1 MASVARITDIRGL
14 VSLNDGEEILKE
26 KDPVSENG
34 GILTISDFAR
44 IIFDDGREI
53 EIQGPVQLTL
63 NENFF
68 QTGEF
73 DIQNVQIEN
82 LNLVRD
88 TVENLVTNI
97 EGGTLPENPS
107 EAFVATEQ
115 LDTLLENDE
124 VISSTRSVEDDF
136 APTEAPEAPTEAP
149 EAPTEAPEAPTEA
162 PEAPTEAPEAPIPD
176 TPTTDEPETT
186 VDVTFPDT
194 DEQTTDEVAEDT
206 IPEETV
212 DIPESTVDAVEEDT
226 IAAIP
231 EQTTPE
237 TVVVEAVDE
246 QTTPETVVVEAVD
259 EQTTSAVD
267 EQTVSEDTTDGYT
280 IKNSDS
286 NLNQNGDTTTFNF
299 DSDVNSVEVGIK
311 SFKVGKD
318 SGEIVLFKDGVEV
331 GRIQIEDIYDDKGNQ
346 DTTISVESDIAF
358 DSISISHD
366 GESKGNGKNSQEFKI
381 GDVVVDEDT
390 IPEIVIVEAVDEQTT
405 PAVDEQT
412 TPETVVVEAVD
423 EQTTPETVVIEA
435 VDEQTTP
442 AVDEQTTPETV
453 LVEAVDE
460 QTTPE
465 TVVVE
470 AVDEQTTPETVVVEA
485 VDEQTTPETVV
496 VEAVDEQTT
505 PAVDESTVDA
515 SENTVDE
522 SVVTEYKPEETT
534 SVSVP
539 PSVVV
544 TTTLLTTVATAG
556 EFTTV
561 FEAESSE
568 GEDVFSLKFD
578 ENGTTLVATNHL
590 TNEEVSYDMTNELQ
604 NGQSHEIG
612 MNISEFGMS
621 IVVNGSDVASL
632 EFNQVIDMPTSLTVT
647 EAPNLEQEGIYISGL
662 DADIIP
668 AVMNSSEDAFA
679 SFEDIVLDLE
689 LASIK
694 EPESL
699 SSDLL
704 SSNSELNL
712 SDMVGDESDN
722 IDLSNI
728 VSSQPKEESEE
739 SSSNNS
745 ASNDKPESKEE
756 SPFDILNNKGV

>member
-136 APTEAPEAPTEAP
+136 
-149 EAPTEAPEAPTEA
+149 APTEAPEAPTEA

-470 AVDEQTTPETVVVEA
+470 AVDEQTTP
-485 VDEQTTPETVV
+485 
-496 VEAVDEQTT
+496 
-505 PAVDESTVDA
+505 AVDESTVDA

-728 VSSQPKEESEE
+728 VSSQPKEES
-739 SSSNNS
+739 SSETPKNE
-745 ASNDKPESKEE
+745 PQGE
-756 SPFDILNNKGV
+756 SPFDVINNNQQHQELASSLIVPIEPDTI

>member
-136 APTEAPEAPTEAP
+136 
-149 EAPTEAPEAPTEA
+149 APTEA

-390 IPEIVIVEAVDEQTT
+390 IPEIVIVEAVDE
-405 PAVDEQT
+405 
-412 TPETVVVEAVD
+412 
-423 EQTTPETVVIEA
+423 
-435 VDEQTTP
+435 
-442 AVDEQTTPETV
+442 
-453 LVEAVDE
+453 
-460 QTTPE
+460 
-465 TVVVE
+465 
-470 AVDEQTTPETVVVEA
+470 
-485 VDEQTTPETVV
+485 
-496 VEAVDEQTT
+496 
-505 PAVDESTVDA
+505 
-515 SENTVDE
+515 

-668 AVMNSSEDAFA
+668 AVMNSSEDTFA

-689 LASIK
+689 LASSK
-694 EPESL
+694 ESESL

-728 VSSQPKEESEE
+728 VSSQPKEES
-739 SSSNNS
+739 SSETPKNE
-745 ASNDKPESKEE
+745 PQGE
-756 SPFDILNNKGV
+756 SPFDVINNNQQHQEIASSLNVDIEPDTI

>member
-26 KDPVSENG
+26 KDPISENG

-136 APTEAPEAPTEAP
+136 
-149 EAPTEAPEAPTEA
+149 APTEAPEAPTEA

-485 VDEQTTPETVV
+485 VDEQTTP
-496 VEAVDEQTT
+496 
-505 PAVDESTVDA
+505 AVDESTVDA

-756 SPFDILNNKGV
+756 SPFDILNNNQQHQEIASSLNVAIEPDTI

>member
-136 APTEAPEAPTEAP
+136 
-149 EAPTEAPEAPTEA
+149 APTEA

-442 AVDEQTTPETV
+442 AVDE
-453 LVEAVDE
+453 
-460 QTTPE
+460 
-465 TVVVE
+465 
-470 AVDEQTTPETVVVEA
+470 
-485 VDEQTTPETVV
+485 
-496 VEAVDEQTT
+496 
-505 PAVDESTVDA
+505 STVDA

-544 TTTLLTTVATAG
+544 TTTLLTTEATAG

-756 SPFDILNNKGV
+756 SPFDILNNNQQHQEIASSLNVSIEPDTI

>member
-136 APTEAPEAPTEAP
+136 
-149 EAPTEAPEAPTEA
+149 APTEA

-453 LVEAVDE
+453 
-460 QTTPE
+460 
-465 TVVVE
+465 
-470 AVDEQTTPETVVVEA
+470 VVEA

-756 SPFDILNNKGV
+756 SPFDILNNNQQHQEIASSLNVAIEPDTI

>member
-26 KDPVSENG
+26 KDPISENG

-53 EIQGPVQLTL
+53 EVQGPVQITL

-73 DIQNVQIEN
+73 DIQDVQIEN

-149 EAPTEAPEAPTEA
+149 EAPTEAPEAP
-162 PEAPTEAPEAPIPD
+162 IPD

-231 EQTTPE
+231 
-237 TVVVEAVDE
+237 
-246 QTTPETVVVEAVD
+246 
-259 EQTTSAVD
+259 
-267 EQTVSEDTTDGYT
+267 
-280 IKNSDS
+280 
-286 NLNQNGDTTTFNF
+286 
-299 DSDVNSVEVGIK
+299 
-311 SFKVGKD
+311 
-318 SGEIVLFKDGVEV
+318 
-331 GRIQIEDIYDDKGNQ
+331 
-346 DTTISVESDIAF
+346 
-358 DSISISHD
+358 
-366 GESKGNGKNSQEFKI
+366 
-381 GDVVVDEDT
+381 
-390 IPEIVIVEAVDEQTT
+390 
-405 PAVDEQT
+405 
-412 TPETVVVEAVD
+412 
-423 EQTTPETVVIEA
+423 
-435 VDEQTTP
+435 
-442 AVDEQTTPETV
+442 
-453 LVEAVDE
+453 
-460 QTTPE
+460 
-465 TVVVE
+465 
-470 AVDEQTTPETVVVEA
+470 
-485 VDEQTTPETVV
+485 EQTTPETVV

-728 VSSQPKEESEE
+728 VSSQPKEES
-739 SSSNNS
+739 SSETPKNE
-745 ASNDKPESKEE
+745 PQGE
-756 SPFDILNNKGV
+756 SPFDVINNNQQHQELASSLIVPIEPDTI

>member
-136 APTEAPEAPTEAP
+136 
-149 EAPTEAPEAPTEA
+149 APTEA

-485 VDEQTTPETVV
+485 VDEQTTP
-496 VEAVDEQTT
+496 
-505 PAVDESTVDA
+505 AVDESTVDA

-756 SPFDILNNKGV
+756 SPFDILNNNQQHQEIASSLNVAIEPDTI

>member
-136 APTEAPEAPTEAP
+136 
-149 EAPTEAPEAPTEA
+149 APTEA

-442 AVDEQTTPETV
+442 AVDE
-453 LVEAVDE
+453 
-460 QTTPE
+460 
-465 TVVVE
+465 
-470 AVDEQTTPETVVVEA
+470 
-485 VDEQTTPETVV
+485 
-496 VEAVDEQTT
+496 
-505 PAVDESTVDA
+505 STVDA

-756 SPFDILNNKGV
+756 SPFDILNNNQQHQEIASSLNVAIEPDTI

>member
-1 MASVARITDIRGL
+1 M
-14 VSLNDGEEILKE
+14 
-26 KDPVSENG
+26 
-34 GILTISDFAR
+34 
-44 IIFDDGREI
+44 
-53 EIQGPVQLTL
+53 
-63 NENFF
+63 
-68 QTGEF
+68 
-73 DIQNVQIEN
+73 
-82 LNLVRD
+82 
-88 TVENLVTNI
+88 
-97 EGGTLPENPS
+97 
-107 EAFVATEQ
+107 
-115 LDTLLENDE
+115 
-124 VISSTRSVEDDF
+124 
-136 APTEAPEAPTEAP
+136 
-149 EAPTEAPEAPTEA
+149 
-162 PEAPTEAPEAPIPD
+162 
-176 TPTTDEPETT
+176 
-186 VDVTFPDT
+186 
-194 DEQTTDEVAEDT
+194 
-206 IPEETV
+206 
-212 DIPESTVDAVEEDT
+212 DAVEEDT

-231 EQTTPE
+231 
-237 TVVVEAVDE
+237 
-246 QTTPETVVVEAVD
+246 
-259 EQTTSAVD
+259 
-267 EQTVSEDTTDGYT
+267 
-280 IKNSDS
+280 
-286 NLNQNGDTTTFNF
+286 
-299 DSDVNSVEVGIK
+299 
-311 SFKVGKD
+311 
-318 SGEIVLFKDGVEV
+318 
-331 GRIQIEDIYDDKGNQ
+331 
-346 DTTISVESDIAF
+346 
-358 DSISISHD
+358 
-366 GESKGNGKNSQEFKI
+366 
-381 GDVVVDEDT
+381 
-390 IPEIVIVEAVDEQTT
+390 
-405 PAVDEQT
+405 
-412 TPETVVVEAVD
+412 
-423 EQTTPETVVIEA
+423 
-435 VDEQTTP
+435 
-442 AVDEQTTPETV
+442 
-453 LVEAVDE
+453 
-460 QTTPE
+460 
-465 TVVVE
+465 
-470 AVDEQTTPETVVVEA
+470 
-485 VDEQTTPETVV
+485 EQTTPETVV

-668 AVMNSSEDAFA
+668 AVMNSSEDTFA

-689 LASIK
+689 LASSK
-694 EPESL
+694 ESESL

-756 SPFDILNNKGV
+756 SPFDILNNNQQHQEIASSLNVAIEPDTI